1 MTTQQCEECFDL
13 FATASE
19 YLAHKAE
26 QHNESVFMDTL
37 SPSIKSRAEA
47 SIKENLYADFCE
59 GIDND
64 EPFFADRKWAGLSDS
79 KEVMEAFNK
88 FYDLKEGDPEYL
100 D

>member
-1 MTTQQCEECFDL
+1 MSDQ
-13 FATASE
+13 
-19 YLAHKAE
+19 
-26 QHNESVFMDTL
+26 NFMDIL

-64 EPFFADRKWAGLSDS
+64 EPFFADRRWAGLSDN

-88 FYDLKEGDPEYL
+88 FYNLKEGDPEYL